1 MITLARTHARAYDII
16 ITVTKIR
23 ISAKTQLTL
32 PVFFEKKDF
41 SASVHRRWLPH
52 STLYRFTIQAE
63 LQQTFSEKLRHAL
76 RSETER
82 TCASPDPIPPDA
94 ATTAAPIKAFW
105 PGRDGKTGAFRPH
118 FSAKTSL
125 ESYGNTPWNGQNT
138 PCNRR
143 GTPCNRRG
151 TPWNGRQTAN
161 RRRTEACPP
170 RPGATTAHSK
180 SGFTPD
186 NEASPTQERLS
197 RQPVCPQQE
206 SIATSSHHTPQT
218 NGKDARKQASA
229 LRGNRQ
235 ATAAY
240 NETQRM
246 TPYGARTRVNF

>member
-52 STLYRFTIQAE
+52 STLCRFTIRAE
-63 LQQTFSEKLRHAL
+63 LQLTFSEKLRHAL

-94 ATTAAPIKAFW
+94 ATTAAPLKAFW

-125 ESYGNTPWNGQNT
+125 ESYGNTPWNGRN
-138 PCNRR
+138 
-143 GTPCNRRG
+143 TPCNRRG

-170 RPGATTAHSK
+170 RPDATTAHSK
-180 SGFTPD
+180 SGFNPD
-186 NEASPTQERLS
+186 NGALPT
-197 RQPVCPQQE
+197 
-206 SIATSSHHTPQT
+206 
-218 NGKDARKQASA
+218 
-229 LRGNRQ
+229 
-235 ATAAY
+235 
-240 NETQRM
+240 
-246 TPYGARTRVNF
+246 